1 MFWNPQDTWSSW
13 GSSSSSSGAF
23 EQQDGAEPASYS
35 IQVSSFSS
43 GDSPQRV
50 VITGSVNGKP
60 LDAAVAGMLD
70 SSSSSSSSSR
80 PAFKPQTLAD
90 ITDTLGGF
98 GLSLDWGHEDAWRL
112 VQTVE
117 QQMEQQMSSVQNVF
131 DSMLADATEGLVR
144 LEGLANG
151 GLFDVQQRLLGLGGG
166 WRRKLKSSS
175 SSSSADG
182 QLDVLRLLTSR
193 PNSQQ

>member
-1 MFWNPQDTWSSW
+1 MFWNPEADASSW
-13 GSSSSSSGAF
+13 GASSSSSTAF
-23 EQQDGAEPASYS
+23 EQQSAAEPTSYS

-50 VITGSVNGKP
+50 VISGSVNGKP
-60 LDAAVAGMLD
+60 LDAAVAGTMLG
-70 SSSSSSSSSR
+70 SSSSK
-80 PAFKPQTLAD
+80 PVFKPQTLVD

-98 GLSLDWGHEDAWRL
+98 GLSLDWGQDDAWRL

-117 QQMEQQMSSVQNVF
+117 QQVEQQMTSVQNVF

-151 GLFDVQQRLLGLGGG
+151 GLFDVQQRMLGLSGG

-175 SSSSADG
+175 SSSGSEG

-193 PNSQQ
+193 PHSQ